1 MADEVI
7 VDAVPVDAVVD
18 PVVDPKPV
26 DAVIDPIADP
36 VIDPVADPVVDPVV
50 DPVIDPVPDPV
61 IDPVPIDPPK
71 EVPPTDTEMVA
82 KAVEVQAVYAKDY
95 PWIVAEMDTVAV
107 KVDEG
112 SKKGAEYQRFF
123 SYKPAHFSA
132 EMSLV
137 KAVESKDA
145 KLIDA
150 MTIMLKDTIAYI
162 VEDLSRDRKVAVP

>member
-18 PVVDPKPV
+18 PVVDPKPG
-26 DAVIDPIADP
+26 DAVIDPIAEP
-36 VIDPVADPVVDPVV
+36 VVDPVADPVVDPVV
-50 DPVIDPVPDPV
+50 DPVPDPV
-61 IDPVPIDPPK
+61 IDPVPVDPPK
-71 EVPPTDTEMVA
+71 EVPPTDTEMIA
-82 KAVEVQAVYAKDY
+82 KAVEVQTVYAKDH

-150 MTIMLKDTIAYI
+150 MTIMLKDTISYI

>member
-7 VDAVPVDAVVD
+7 VDAVPTD
-18 PVVDPKPV
+18 PVADPKPV
-26 DAVIDPIADP
+26 DAVIDPAAEP
-36 VIDPVADPVVDPVV
+36 VIDPVADPVVDPV
-50 DPVIDPVPDPV
+50 INPVPDPV
-61 IDPVPIDPPK
+61 IDPVIDPGPVEPPK

-82 KAVEVQAVYAKDY
+82 KAVEIQAIYAAEY

-112 SKKGAEYQRFF
+112 SKKAAEYQRFS

-132 EMSLV
+132 EMSLI
-137 KAVESKDA
+137 KALASKDE
-145 KLIDA
+145 KLIES
-150 MTIMLKDTIAYI
+150 MQILLKDTISYI

>member
-18 PVVDPKPV
+18 P
-26 DAVIDPIADP
+26 AA
-36 VIDPVADPVVDPVV
+36 DPVV

-61 IDPVPIDPPK
+61 IDPVIDPGPVEPPK

-82 KAVEVQAVYAKDY
+82 KAVEIQAIYAAEY
-95 PWIVAEMDTVAV
+95 PWIVAEMDTVAT

-112 SKKGAEYQRFF
+112 SKKGAEYQRFS

-132 EMSLV
+132 DISLI
-137 KAVESKDA
+137 KALASKDE
-145 KLIDA
+145 KLIES
-150 MTIMLKDTIAYI
+150 MQIMLKDTVSYI
-162 VEDLSRDRKVAVP
+162 VEDLSRDRKVATP